1 MVKVQDIVQRCQA
14 ALRDV
19 NEDSWPEDAI
29 RIAIYE
35 AEKVIVNYR
44 PDANPVDVEFTCAV
58 GIKQSI
64 SALTPAPHKLLN
76 VKYNR
81 VGSVDG
87 RSVRRVGSGDLD
99 AISPNWRSNTASTT
113 IREYMVDDRE
123 PLIFYTNPPA
133 ANGAKLQL
141 SYSAIPTAY
150 PEPFVEATT
159 YITVSDLYE
168 PMIYEWAMHRLFGHD
183 VEGSVNIARSN
194 QHLNTFQSM
203 MGIKIQTDTR
213 YSPRNPEPRK

>member
-35 AEKVIVNYR
+35 AEKVIVNFR
-44 PDANPVDVEFTCAV
+44 PDANPINVEFTCAV
-58 GIKQSI
+58 GIEQSI
-64 SALTPAPHKLLN
+64 AALNPAPHKLLN

-81 VGSVDG
+81 VGSANG
-87 RSVRRVGSGDLD
+87 RSVRRIGSGDLD
-99 AISPNWRSNTASTT
+99 AINPNWRSATGATI

-123 PLIFYTNPPA
+123 PLLFYTNPPA
-133 ANGAKLQL
+133 ATGAKLQI
-141 SYSAIPTAY
+141 SYSAIPTPY
-150 PEPFVEATT
+150 PVPFDEDTLT
-159 YITVSDLYE
+159 SVSDLYE
-168 PMIYEWAMHRLFGHD
+168 PMIFEWAMYRLFGHD
-183 VEGSVNIARSN
+183 VEGSVNIARAN

-203 MGIKIQTDTR
+203 MGVKIQTDTK
-213 YSPRNPEPRK
+213 YSPKNPEPRK